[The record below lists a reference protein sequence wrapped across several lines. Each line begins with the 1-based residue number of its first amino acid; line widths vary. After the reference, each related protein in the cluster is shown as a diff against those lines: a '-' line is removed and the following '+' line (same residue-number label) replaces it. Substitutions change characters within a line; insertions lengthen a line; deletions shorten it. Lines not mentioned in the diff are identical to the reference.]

1 MGAPSPTPSFLTPS
15 CAQVTQ
21 ELSRLTTVG
30 GAACDRSNP
39 NPTLTLTLTLSL
51 VSQEY
56 LTLTLTL
63 TLTLELECST
73 L

>member
-39 NPTLTLTLTLSL
+39 NPTLTLTLIPTLS
-51 VSQEY
+51 V
-56 LTLTLTL
+56 TLTLIPTR
-63 TLTLELECST
+63 TQP
-73 L
+73 